1 MATCNI
7 VTRPGD
13 PQALKG
19 VAAAKISGNDV
30 KVTALAE
37 SRKIPPETY
46 PPFSRNTLCL
56 ILPDGS
62 VLAEPNAIARY
73 LYGSKNIDLS
83 TESWLEWEEIVL
95 RPAVH
100 GRGGDVPEGGE
111 ALAKVSAGLG
121 HGARFLGGDSIGL
134 SDIVVVSTLR
144 AGMLMGMK
152 VPEDVA
158 AYAKRVLEE
167 PAVVSAL
174 EAVSL
179 NRPEDEVAA
188 DAAKSDAA
196 FFSKKQPKLP
206 ELGKRNVLI
215 TSALPYVNNVPHL
228 GNIIG
233 CVLSADVYARYCRN
247 RGYNCIYICG
257 TDEYGTAT
265 ETKAIEEGLTC
276 QDLCDKY
283 NAIHKEIYDWFDI
296 EFDIFGRTPTRYQTE
311 ICQSTFKELEE
322 NGFLEERTIEQLYS
336 EPLEKFLADRYVT
349 GTCPKCG
356 YEDARG
362 DQCDSCGSLLNPT
375 ELKNPK
381 CAMTGSTPILKSTTH
396 IFLKLGEL
404 AQDLQEYIERS
415 SAAGGWSS
423 NCMHVTKSWLD
434 QGLKSRCITRDLR
447 WGTPV
452 PKEGFQDKVFYVWF
466 DAPIGYISI
475 TAGYCG
481 DSWKAWWRP
490 SEYFALE
497 PEVPDVELVQF
508 MGKDNIPFHTII
520 FPSTQIGSKK
530 AWTMMNSISV
540 TEYLN
545 YEDGKF
551 SKSRGVGVF
560 GSDAKETG
568 IPVEVWR
575 YYLLAVRPESQD
587 TAFQWDDFAAK
598 NNAELN
604 DNLGNFIN
612 RTLKFI
618 FARFDGKI
626 PGTAEGCASETVAS
640 KVAEYGKKIAEL
652 VHQYIEG
659 MSMIYDNLIMKNGF
673 LLFYFNLA
681 ALV

>member
-13 PQALKG
+13 PQAVKG
-19 VAAAKISGNDV
+19 VAAAKLSGTEI

-56 ILPDGS
+56 ILPDGG

-73 LYGSKNIDLS
+73 LYGDKNIDLS
-83 TESWLEWEEIVL
+83 TESWLEWEEVVL
-95 RPAVH
+95 RPAIH
-100 GRGGDVPEGGE
+100 ARGGDVPDGGE
-111 ALAKVSAGLG
+111 ALERVIAGLRSG
-121 HGARFLGGDSIGL
+121 VRFLGGDSIGL
-134 SDIVVVSTLR
+134 ADVVVVSTLR
-144 AGMLMGMK
+144 AGMLMEME

-188 DAAKSDAA
+188 DAAKSDAG
-196 FFSKKQPKLP
+196 FFSRKQPKLP

-247 RGYNCIYICG
+247 RGYNCIYVCG

-311 ICQSTFKELEE
+311 ICQSTFMELEE
-322 NGFLEERTIEQLYS
+322 NGFLEEKTIEQLYS
-336 EPLEKFLADRYVT
+336 EPLGKFLADRYVT

-375 ELKNPK
+375 ELKDPK

-396 IFLKLGEL
+396 IFLKLAEL

-415 SAAGGWSS
+415 SAAVRAPTP
-423 NCMHVTKSWLD
+423 C
-434 QGLKSRCITRDLR
+434 SR
-447 WGTPV
+447 
-452 PKEGFQDKVFYVWF
+452 
-466 DAPIGYISI
+466 
-475 TAGYCG
+475 
-481 DSWKAWWRP
+481 
-490 SEYFALE
+490 
-497 PEVPDVELVQF
+497 
-508 MGKDNIPFHTII
+508 
-520 FPSTQIGSKK
+520 
-530 AWTMMNSISV
+530 
-540 TEYLN
+540 
-545 YEDGKF
+545 
-551 SKSRGVGVF
+551 
-560 GSDAKETG
+560 
-568 IPVEVWR
+568 
-575 YYLLAVRPESQD
+575 
-587 TAFQWDDFAAK
+587 
-598 NNAELN
+598 
-604 DNLGNFIN
+604 
-612 RTLKFI
+612 
-618 FARFDGKI
+618 
-626 PGTAEGCASETVAS
+626 
-640 KVAEYGKKIAEL
+640 
-652 VHQYIEG
+652 
-659 MSMIYDNLIMKNGF
+659 
-673 LLFYFNLA
+673 
-681 ALV
+681 